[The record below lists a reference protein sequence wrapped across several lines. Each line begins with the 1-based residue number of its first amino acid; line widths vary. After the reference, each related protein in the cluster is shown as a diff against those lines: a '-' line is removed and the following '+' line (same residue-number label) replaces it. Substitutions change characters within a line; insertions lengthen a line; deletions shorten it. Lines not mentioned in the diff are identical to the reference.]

1 MSFVLGYYHHAGC
14 AKFTF
19 KDNIIYRQDISPCG
33 YIAPG
38 PGIQYIINSIS
49 RIHDK
54 LVDYICK
61 LMKYSDGDP
70 NIINNVFTDLL
81 IEFMNYINS
90 IICNQDKI
98 IDELMDKL
106 AEKLDENDRLK
117 KEIKQFQINFKTFE
131 DEIKRLNDIIKN
143 Q

>member
-1 MSFVLGYYHHAGC
+1 
-14 AKFTF
+14 
-19 KDNIIYRQDISPCG
+19 
-33 YIAPG
+33 
-38 PGIQYIINSIS
+38 
-49 RIHDK
+49 
-54 LVDYICK
+54 
-61 LMKYSDGDP
+61 MKYSDGDP